1 MSSKLKE
8 LSLCDFDLL
17 AVFYWKF
24 QRPGTLWK
32 IISYI
37 EKAAKKSYP
46 RVLYVSS
53 TCLFLFYTRAFLCF
67 DTKTAILVTI
77 SG

>member
-46 RVLYVSS
+46 RVLYV
-53 TCLFLFYTRAFLCF
+53 
-67 DTKTAILVTI
+67 
-77 SG
+77 